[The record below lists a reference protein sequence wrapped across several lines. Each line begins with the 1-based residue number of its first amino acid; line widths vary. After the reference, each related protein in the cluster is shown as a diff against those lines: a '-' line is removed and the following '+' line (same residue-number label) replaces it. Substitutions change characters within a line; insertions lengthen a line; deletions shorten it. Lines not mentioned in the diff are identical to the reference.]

1 MWWGV
6 ITFIVHEHMFDA
18 TQQLRFLL
26 GCFVPCTC
34 QRVQCYAAAAF
45 LAGTFTFLAH
55 EHMLNATP
63 PIEGTKEKRLKQL
76 GNLAR
81 HTE

>member
-1 MWWGV
+1 MN
-6 ITFIVHEHMFDA
+6 TCLM
-18 TQQLRFLL
+18 L
-26 GCFVPCTC
+26 GNSCVSCWDGHVPCTC

-63 PIEGTKEKRLKQL
+63 PIEGTKEKRLNQL

-81 HTE
+81 NSE